1 MTPVVGSQQK
11 RAADARP
18 LDFPR
23 WLASRGMNPSRRR
36 PPGRT
41 AALLMDY
48 RAYLEQ
54 AVGKENA
61 GQWFEKYT
69 RKVETTVG
77 KAPKES

>member
-1 MTPVVGSQQK
+1 
-11 RAADARP
+11 
-18 LDFPR
+18 
-23 WLASRGMNPSRRR
+23 MNPSRRR

-54 AVGKENA
+54 EVGQESA

-69 RKVETTVG
+69 RKVATPASQAA
-77 KAPKES
+77 KDS